1 MSEHD
6 LPTYENAF
14 GSEGRQARL
23 LTAAQA
29 LRTLAHGR
37 RATWSAEP
45 LDIAL
50 AARAPQ
56 VVEIVA
62 PPPTP
67 AIPRPVIQDAAPPP
81 PVRPATVKPATVPM
95 MSSIASGVG
104 ALSEPLMRWSRHIAV
119 VAAVLAV
126 VVGGVWAARTYLPKI
141 SETMTKPAA
150 PTTGTA
156 VIESVPAGSQV
167 LVDGKM
173 AGTTPFTTELAVGR
187 HVIEFRRLKAT
198 RKMEIDVTAG
208 ASTLGRLDWT
218 SKRTGRLQVDSE
230 PAGAQVIVDGR
241 ARGVTPVTLDGLT
254 AGPHEV
260 VLKSDDGSVRQSV
273 DITAD
278 RTAEI
283 SEAIFAGWVQVS
295 SPIEL
300 TITEGTRAIHL
311 DDRNQVL
318 LPPGTHELRF
328 ESRAL
333 GYHEIRRV
341 EVKPGATTAISIVPA
356 GSTLTVTSTLPAEVL
371 VDGERVGE
379 TPLTGRP
386 LSLGTRDIVVK
397 SATGPE
403 RRFTI
408 TVTAA
413 PVRLDVDFAAP

>member
-1 MSEHD
+1 
-6 LPTYENAF
+6 
-14 GSEGRQARL
+14 
-23 LTAAQA
+23 
-29 LRTLAHGR
+29 
-37 RATWSAEP
+37 
-45 LDIAL
+45 
-50 AARAPQ
+50 
-56 VVEIVA
+56 
-62 PPPTP
+62 
-67 AIPRPVIQDAAPPP
+67 
-81 PVRPATVKPATVPM
+81 M

-104 ALSEPLMRWSRHIAV
+104 ALSEPLMRWSRHLAV

-126 VVGGVWAARTYLPKI
+126 VAAGSGLPHVFAENL
-141 SETMTKPAA
+141 ETMTKPAT

-173 AGTTPFTTELAVGR
+173 AGTTPFTTELGVGR

-230 PAGAQVIVDGR
+230 PAGARVIVDGR
-241 ARGVTPVTLDGLT
+241 ARGVTPVTVDGLT
-254 AGPHEV
+254 AGSHEV
-260 VLKSDDGSVRQSV
+260 VLQSDDGSVRQSV

-283 SEAIFAGWVQVS
+283 SEAIYAGWVQVS
-295 SPIEL
+295 STIEL
-300 TITEGTRAIHL
+300 TITEGTRALHL

-333 GYHEIRRV
+333 GYHETRRV

-356 GSTLTVTSTLPAEVL
+356 GSTLTVTSTLPAEVF

-397 SATGPE
+397 SASGPE

-408 TVTAA
+408 TVTAT